1 MEGRVLMIGINV
13 HIKETLRS
21 LLPLMPC
28 EDTVRRCPSMSQ
40 EVGLYQ
46 TLNLLAP

>member
-1 MEGRVLMIGINV
+1 MEGTVLMIGINV

-28 EDTVRRCPSMSQ
+28 EDTVRCPSMSQ
-40 EVGLYQ
+40 EVGLHQ